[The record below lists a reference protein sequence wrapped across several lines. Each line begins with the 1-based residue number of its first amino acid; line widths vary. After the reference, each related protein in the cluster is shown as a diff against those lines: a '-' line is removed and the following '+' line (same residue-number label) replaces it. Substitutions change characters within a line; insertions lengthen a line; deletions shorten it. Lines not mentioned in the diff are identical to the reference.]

1 MTLNNLEVRKEIE
14 NKRLRYFEVAR
25 ELNINPATFS
35 RWLQNELDPER
46 KAKILE
52 VIKGIKL

>member
-1 MTLNNLEVRKEIE
+1 MILNNLEVRKEIE

-46 KAKILE
+46 KAKVMDAIQS
-52 VIKGIKL
+52 IKL

>member
-1 MTLNNLEVRKEIE
+1 MLLNNLEVRKEIE

-46 KAKILE
+46 KAKVMDAIQN
-52 VIKGIKL
+52 IKL